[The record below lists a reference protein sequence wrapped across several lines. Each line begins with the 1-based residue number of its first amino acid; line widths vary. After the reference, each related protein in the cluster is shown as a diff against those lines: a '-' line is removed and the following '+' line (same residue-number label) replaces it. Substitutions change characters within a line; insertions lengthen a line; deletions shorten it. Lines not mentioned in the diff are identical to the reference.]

1 METDNTLFPRYPGEP
16 PQQEIPDSPTT
27 VAFPD
32 DNADLSPLSCGI
44 SMVARDGDEL
54 LFASG
59 RDEAHEGHV
68 VVVVE
73 GHEPLGQFGWKG
85 LESAEIP
92 LVDRRRGMCVEELLE
107 MPFIGRLDWSKIDP

>member
-1 METDNTLFPRYPGEP
+1 MEANDSLFPSDPGKP
-16 PQQEIPDSPTT
+16 PQQEIPDSPTS

-32 DNADLSPLSCGI
+32 DDADLSPMGCGI
-44 SMVARDGDEL
+44 PVVSRDGDEL

-59 RDEAHEGHV
+59 WDDAHKGHV

-73 GHEPLGQFGWKG
+73 GHEPLGQFRWKR

-92 LVDRRRGMCVEELLE
+92 LVDRRRGMGVEELLE
-107 MPFIGRLDWSKIDP
+107 MAFIGRLDRSEIDP

>member
-1 METDNTLFPRYPGEP
+1 METDNSLFPRDPDEP
-16 PQQEIPDSPTT
+16 PQQEIPDSPTS

-32 DNADLSPLSCGI
+32 DDADLSPLGCGI
-44 SMVARDGDEL
+44 PMVARDGDEP

-59 RDEAHEGHV
+59 RNDADKGHV

-73 GHEPLGQFGWKG
+73 GHELLDDFGWKG

-92 LVDRRRGMCVEELLE
+92 LVDRRRGMGVEELLQ
-107 MPFIGRLDWSKIDP
+107 MAFIGRLNRSEIDP